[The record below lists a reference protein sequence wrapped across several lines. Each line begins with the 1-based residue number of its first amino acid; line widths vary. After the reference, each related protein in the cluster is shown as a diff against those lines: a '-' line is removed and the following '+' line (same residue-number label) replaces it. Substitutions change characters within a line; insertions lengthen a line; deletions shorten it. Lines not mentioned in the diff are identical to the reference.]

1 LIEDET
7 YSKTHH
13 IDETKSEMELIEEQA
28 DFELM
33 KQRQYKHMQQR
44 IQQDLVAMKISVNE
58 HKESFEQKKQV
69 LAEETEKKRKAN
81 QARLQAQ
88 HKLEQYMLFIDND
101 HLQR

>member
-1 LIEDET
+1 MIEDET

>member
-1 LIEDET
+1 
-7 YSKTHH
+7 
-13 IDETKSEMELIEEQA
+13 
-28 DFELM
+28 M